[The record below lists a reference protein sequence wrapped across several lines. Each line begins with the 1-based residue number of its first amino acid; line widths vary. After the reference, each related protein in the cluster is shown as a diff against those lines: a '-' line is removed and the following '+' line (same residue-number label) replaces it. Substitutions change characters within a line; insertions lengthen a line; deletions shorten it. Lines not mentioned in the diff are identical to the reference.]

1 MTVRAIERDE
11 FTTVFQETADE
22 GKVDHILIDL
32 AGTREAT
39 VLKAIVPL
47 RSRCDSGSASEP
59 DLKEALVVVSDVKDV
74 AKEKGA
80 TDSYRVLL
88 TKMPPLRTRVT
99 DFAYKEL
106 SRHGLPIFPTAMGR
120 RTAYREMFFTGK
132 PGGQTHAGAEVA
144 ALASEM
150 EDIVKASK
158 IQPAP
163 LARQSRGL

>member
-1 MTVRAIERDE
+1 
-11 FTTVFQETADE
+11 
-22 GKVDHILIDL
+22 
-32 AGTREAT
+32 
-39 VLKAIVPL
+39 
-47 RSRCDSGSASEP
+47 
-59 DLKEALVVVSDVKDV
+59 
-74 AKEKGA
+74 
-80 TDSYRVLL
+80 
-88 TKMPPLRTRVT
+88 MPPLRTRVT

-106 SRHGLPIFPTAMGR
+106 SRHGLPIFRTAMGE

-132 PGGQTHAGAEVA
+132 PPEVITHAGAEVA